1 MADDQNAAP
10 TQPSQPQPT
19 QPQPPRL
26 NVLAQYIRDLSFEN
40 ITAQKGNAQQGKP
53 EYKVQVGLD
62 AKKIA
67 DKRFEVAIKLKV
79 DAAVAETPI
88 FILELDYAGQFM
100 VDNVPEAQMHPFLL
114 IECPRMIFPY
124 LRRIVGDITQ
134 DGGFLPLN
142 LDSMDFLNIYR
153 QEVQRRAQAEAAN
166 ATIS

>member
-1 MADDQNAAP
+1 MAEDQAAP
-10 TQPSQPQPT
+10 AATAPQAPK
-19 QPQPPRL
+19 L

-40 ITAQKGNAQQGKP
+40 ITAQKGNAQPGKP

-79 DAAVAETPI
+79 DAAVGDSPI

-100 VDNVPEAQMHPFLL
+100 VDNVPDAQMHPFLM

-124 LRRIVGDITQ
+124 LRRIVSDVTQ
-134 DGGFLPLN
+134 DGGFAPLN
-142 LDSMDFLNIYR
+142 LDSMDFLSIYR
-153 QEVQRRAQAEAAN
+153 QELQRRAQAEAAK
-166 ATIS
+166 ATLS